1 MAVIE
6 HRQFARSW
14 LPLLGLLA
22 CLWMSGAAAQSPAP
36 AGRFERIE
44 GAVTVLDAAGAKRPA
59 VAGAPVG
66 VGERVE
72 TQSGATAHVMLAD
85 GGLLVVRPDSSV
97 AVLQYRAQA
106 KPDDGASLS
115 LLRGALRMV
124 TGWLGKTQP
133 RSVLVTTNTAT
144 LGIRGTDFELIDN
157 PHGSHVHVISG
168 EVLMGNAVGDVAIRP
183 GEMASLLRG
192 GDRPMR
198 LERGLGRAFDELQGV
213 FGLVKGSGRLDE
225 LVAAHAGGIE
235 QHIEASLRDRGLLRA
250 NESVKDFVERRRA
263 DVDTLRSKGELPTR
277 DDLLERMQN
286 RRDAQGEDKS
296 KLRPNDR
303 PERPVLREK
312 IEKLRLRN

>member
-1 MAVIE
+1 MVLTE
-6 HRQFARSW
+6 HRSLTQ
-14 LPLLGLLA
+14 LCLLLLGLVTS
-22 CLWMSGAAAQSPAP
+22 LWMSGASAQGVA

-72 TQSGATAHVMLAD
+72 TQTGATAHVTLAD

-144 LGIRGTDFELIDN
+144 LGIRGTDFELLDN
-157 PHGSHVHVISG
+157 PQGSHVHVISG
-168 EVLMGNAVGDVAIRP
+168 EVLMGNTAGDVTIRP
-183 GEMASLLRG
+183 GEMASLLRSG
-192 GDRPMR
+192 ERPMR
-198 LERGLGRAFDELQGV
+198 LERGQGHGFDELQGI
-213 FGLVKGSGRLDE
+213 FSAAKGGGRWDE
-225 LVAAHAGGIE
+225 LVAAHANGIE
-235 QHIEASLRDRGLLRA
+235 KHIEASLRDRGLLRA

-263 DVDTLRSKGELPTR
+263 DVDKLRSRGELPSR

-286 RRDAQGEDKS
+286 RRDAQGDDKS
-296 KLRPNDR
+296 KLTPNDR
-303 PERPVLREK
+303 PERPILRQK

>member
-1 MAVIE
+1 MVLTE
-6 HRQFARSW
+6 QRPFTWLW
-14 LPLLGLLA
+14 LPLLGLVTS
-22 CLWMSGAAAQSPAP
+22 LWMSGAGAQGVP

-59 VAGAPVG
+59 ETGAPVG

-72 TQSGATAHVMLAD
+72 TQTGATAHVTLAD

-144 LGIRGTDFELIDN
+144 LGIRGTDFELLDN
-157 PHGSHVHVISG
+157 PQGSHVHVISG
-168 EVLMGNAVGDVAIRP
+168 EVLMGSTAGDVAIRP

-198 LERGLGRAFDELQGV
+198 LERGQGQVFDALQGV
-213 FGLVKGSGRLDE
+213 FNAAKGGGRLDE
-225 LVAAHAGGIE
+225 LVAAHANGIE
-235 QHIEASLRDRGLLRA
+235 KHIEASLRERGLLRA

-263 DVDTLRSKGELPTR
+263 DVDTLRSRGELPGR
-277 DDLLERMQN
+277 DELLERMQN
-286 RRDAQGEDKS
+286 RRDAQGDDKS
-296 KLRPNDR
+296 KSTPNDR
-303 PERPVLREK
+303 PERPTLRQK

>member
-1 MAVIE
+1 MVLTE
-6 HRQFARSW
+6 HRPLTQ
-14 LPLLGLLA
+14 LCLLLLGLVTS
-22 CLWMSGAAAQSPAP
+22 LWMSGASAQGVA

-72 TQSGATAHVMLAD
+72 TQTGATAHVTLAD

-144 LGIRGTDFELIDN
+144 LGIRGTDFELLDN
-157 PHGSHVHVISG
+157 PQGSHVHVISG
-168 EVLMGNAVGDVAIRP
+168 EVLMGNTAGDVTIRP
-183 GEMASLLRG
+183 GEMASLLRSG
-192 GDRPMR
+192 ERPMR
-198 LERGLGRAFDELQGV
+198 LERGQGHGFDELQGI
-213 FGLVKGSGRLDE
+213 FSAAKGGGRWDE
-225 LVAAHAGGIE
+225 LVAAHANGIE
-235 QHIEASLRDRGLLRA
+235 KHIEASLRDRGLLRA

-263 DVDTLRSKGELPTR
+263 DVDKLRSRGELPSR

-286 RRDAQGEDKS
+286 RRDAQGDDKS
-296 KLRPNDR
+296 KLAPNDR
-303 PERPVLREK
+303 PERPALRQK